1 MAKESKL
8 SPDKLRQFFP
18 EDCKWYMPEIKEIR
32 VGEEIETEIGNRAK
46 RFNEQ
51 GVSPC
56 HECPLCA
63 GDHEH

>member
-8 SPDKLRQFFP
+8 SPDKVRQFFP
-18 EDCKWYMPEIKEIR
+18 EVCKWYTPEAGKTET
-32 VGEEIETEIGNRAK
+32 ETETEIRNRAK

-63 GDHEH
+63 GEHEH

>member
-18 EDCKWYMPEIKEIR
+18 EDCKWYMPEAGKTET
-32 VGEEIETEIGNRAK
+32 ETETEIRNRAK

-63 GDHEH
+63 GEHQLQ

>member
-1 MAKESKL
+1 MKKESKL

-18 EDCKWYMPEIKEIR
+18 EVCKWYMPEAGKTET
-32 VGEEIETEIGNRAK
+32 GIETEIRNRAK

-63 GDHEH
+63 GEHEH

>member
-8 SPDKLRQFFP
+8 SPVKVRKLFP
-18 EDCKWYMPEIKEIR
+18 EVCKWYMPEAGKTET
-32 VGEEIETEIGNRAK
+32 ETETEIRNRAK

-63 GDHEH
+63 GEHEH